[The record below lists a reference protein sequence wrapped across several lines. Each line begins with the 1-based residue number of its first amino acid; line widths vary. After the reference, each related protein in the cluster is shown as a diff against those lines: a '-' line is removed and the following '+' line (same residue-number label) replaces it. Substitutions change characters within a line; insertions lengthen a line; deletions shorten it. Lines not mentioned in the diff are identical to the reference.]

1 MKAMVFAAGLGTRL
15 YPLTKEVPKALVEVG
30 GRPLLRLVLEKLVAA
45 GIREIVINVHHFPEM
60 IRSYLHDHP
69 LPGVTLHISDES
81 DELLDTGGGLMK
93 AAPWLMGGEPVLVHN
108 VDVISDL
115 DIGALLAFHRKTGGV
130 ATLAVRERE
139 TRRYLLFDREMRLT
153 GWMDRQTGE
162 IRRPEPAAMH
172 DQPPLPST
180 LPASPE
186 TTSPSS
192 PEIPSH
198 PLPETTTPASHEI
211 PSHPLPETTS
221 PGSPEIPLQP
231 SPVTTSPPLN
241 EFPCQTTPHLKSDI
255 PLAFSG
261 IHVVDPVVFS
271 LIPRRGRFSLID
283 AYLELA
289 ARYPVYGYLDRSPH
303 WMDVGKPEQLAQAR
317 EDFGKVR

>member
-30 GRPLLRLVLEKLVAA
+30 GRPMLRLVLEKLVAA
-45 GIREIVINVHHFPEM
+45 GISEIVINVHHFPEM

-81 DELLDTGGGLMK
+81 GELLDTGGGLMK
-93 AAPWLMGGEPVLVHN
+93 AAPWLMGGEPVVVHN

-192 PEIPSH
+192 PEIPSQ
-198 PLPETTTPASHEI
+198 
-211 PSHPLPETTS
+211 PLPETTS
-221 PGSPEIPLQP
+221 PGSPEIPSQP
-231 SPVTTSPPLN
+231 SPESTSPPVN

-261 IHVVDPVVFS
+261 IHVVDPVVFG
-271 LIPRRGRFSLID
+271 LISRRGRFSLID

-289 ARYPVYGYLDRSPH
+289 ARYPVYGYHDRSPH

>member
-30 GRPLLRLVLEKLVAA
+30 GRPMLRLVLEKLVAA

-115 DIGALLAFHRKTGGV
+115 DIGALLAFHREKGGV

-139 TRRYLLFDREMRLT
+139 TRRYLLFDRDMRLT

-180 LPASPE
+180 SPA
-186 TTSPSS
+186 S

-221 PGSPEIPLQP
+221 PGSPEIPSQP
-231 SPVTTSPPLN
+231 SPESTSPPLN

-261 IHVVDPVVFS
+261 IHIVDPVVFG
-271 LIPRRGRFSLID
+271 LISRRGRFSLID

-289 ARYPVYGYLDRSPH
+289 ARYPVYGYHDRSPH
-303 WMDVGKPEQLAQAR
+303 WMDVGKPEQLVQAR

>member
-45 GIREIVINVHHFPEM
+45 GISEIVINVHHFPEM

-115 DIGALLAFHRKTGGV
+115 DIGALLAFHREKGGV

-139 TRRYLLFDREMRLT
+139 TRRYLLFDRDMRLT

-198 PLPETTTPASHEI
+198 PLPETT
-211 PSHPLPETTS
+211 S
-221 PGSPEIPLQP
+221 PGSPEIPSQP
-231 SPVTTSPPLN
+231 SPESTSPPLN

-271 LIPRRGRFSLID
+271 LISRRGRFSLID

-289 ARYPVYGYLDRSPH
+289 ARCPVYGYHDRSPH

>member
-81 DELLDTGGGLMK
+81 GELLDTGGGLMK

-172 DQPPLPST
+172 DQPSLPST

-186 TTSPSS
+186 TT
-192 PEIPSH
+192 SH

-211 PSHPLPETTS
+211 PSHPLPGTTS
-221 PGSPEIPLQP
+221 PASPEIPSQP
-231 SPVTTSPPLN
+231 SPESTSPPLN

>member
-115 DIGALLAFHRKTGGV
+115 DIGALLAFHREKGGV

-139 TRRYLLFDREMRLT
+139 TRRYLLFDRDMRLT

-198 PLPETTTPASHEI
+198 PLPETTTPASPEI
-211 PSHPLPETTS
+211 PS
-221 PGSPEIPLQP
+221 QP

>member
-115 DIGALLAFHRKTGGV
+115 DIGALLAFHREKGGV

-139 TRRYLLFDREMRLT
+139 TRRYLLFDRDMRLT

-198 PLPETTTPASHEI
+198 
-211 PSHPLPETTS
+211 
-221 PGSPEIPLQP
+221 P

>member
-30 GRPLLRLVLEKLVAA
+30 GRPMLRLVLEKLVAA

-115 DIGALLAFHRKTGGV
+115 DIGALLAFHREKGGV

-139 TRRYLLFDREMRLT
+139 TRRYLLFDRDMRLT

-198 PLPETTTPASHEI
+198 PLPETT
-211 PSHPLPETTS
+211 S
-221 PGSPEIPLQP
+221 PGSPEIPSQP

>member
-30 GRPLLRLVLEKLVAA
+30 GRPMLRLVLEKLVAA

-81 DELLDTGGGLMK
+81 GELLDTGGGLMK

-115 DIGALLAFHRKTGGV
+115 DIGALLAFHREKGGV

-198 PLPETTTPASHEI
+198 PLPETT
-211 PSHPLPETTS
+211 S
-221 PGSPEIPLQP
+221 PGSPEIPSQP

-271 LIPRRGRFSLID
+271 LISRRGRFSLID

-289 ARYPVYGYLDRSPH
+289 ASYPVYGYHDRSPH

>member
-115 DIGALLAFHRKTGGV
+115 DIGALLAFHREKGGV

-139 TRRYLLFDREMRLT
+139 TRRYLLFDRDMRLT

-198 PLPETTTPASHEI
+198 PLPETT
-211 PSHPLPETTS
+211 S
-221 PGSPEIPLQP
+221 PGSPEIPSQP

-271 LIPRRGRFSLID
+271 LISRRGRFSLID

>member
-115 DIGALLAFHRKTGGV
+115 DIGALLAFHREKGGV

-139 TRRYLLFDREMRLT
+139 TRRYLLFDRDMRLT

-198 PLPETTTPASHEI
+198 PLPETT
-211 PSHPLPETTS
+211 S
-221 PGSPEIPLQP
+221 PGSPEIPSQP

>member
-30 GRPLLRLVLEKLVAA
+30 GRPMLRLVLEKLVAA
-45 GIREIVINVHHFPEM
+45 GISEIVINVHHFPEM

-93 AAPWLMGGEPVLVHN
+93 AAPWLMGGEPMLVHN

-115 DIGALLAFHRKTGGV
+115 DIGALLAFHREKGGV

-198 PLPETTTPASHEI
+198 PLPETT
-211 PSHPLPETTS
+211 S

-271 LIPRRGRFSLID
+271 LISRRGRFSLID